1 MITELHLT
9 NFRGF
14 EDHVVPLKPLTI
26 IVGRNNAG
34 KSTIAEALRLVSLV
48 VSRFKGDL
56 ADIPSRWEFPRNRR
70 GPHPFKNLEINLQ
83 SVFHGYGEPPAF
95 VRAKFSTGEIVEV
108 TISRDEIIARR
119 TRSKSHRGTTSSGLS
134 RVSILPQVAPV
145 AREERLL
152 TEEYVRGA
160 LSSALAP
167 LHFRNQL
174 YLLKEHFP
182 AFKDAAE
189 KTWPGLRIR
198 SLETTGHIPDPIF
211 LSLYVEDHHFPA
223 EIAWMGH
230 GLQMWL
236 QMIWFLSRAEDH
248 ETVILDE
255 PDVYMHADLQRR
267 LVRFVRTRHQQVI
280 IATHSSEIM
289 AEVLPDNILVVDRS
303 RRRSDFASS
312 LPAVQKVL
320 TGFGS
325 VHNLQLSRLWSARRF
340 LTVEGED
347 VALLKQFQNKMFP
360 ETSIP
365 IDTIPATSVGGWGGW
380 NQAVGSDILLKNAG
394 GDGIITYS
402 IFDSDYHPTE
412 AIRTRYAEAKQR
424 GLSLHV
430 WHRKE
435 LENYLLVVTG
445 IHRAIW
451 SQLSNGAAG
460 PRLDEV
466 EQKLEDIA
474 EELKQEVVDCVATHI
489 QSADRKLTVA
499 TANQRARKLVA
510 SRWKTHDD
518 RMGVIPGKEAVSR
531 VSRWAQE
538 KYKVS
543 VSGLLIAHH
552 MLKTELPQEL
562 QTVLSAIEECEAFP
576 ERKFTDQ
583 KNREHSDT

>member
-1 MITELHLT
+1 MITELHLI

-14 EDHVVPLKPLTI
+14 EDHVVPLKPFTV

-34 KSTIAEALRLVSLV
+34 KSTIVEALRLVSIV
-48 VSRFKGDL
+48 VSRFKGEL
-56 ADIPSRWEFPRNRR
+56 TSIPSQWNFPQNHR
-70 GPHPFKNLEINLQ
+70 GPHPFKNLEINLE
-83 SVFHGYGEPPAF
+83 SIFHSYGEPPAYIQ
-95 VRAKFSTGEIVEV
+95 AQFSTGEIIEV
-108 TISRDEIIARR
+108 TITRDEIFARR
-119 TRSKSHRGTTSSGLS
+119 IRSKFPRSATPSGLS

-152 TEEYVRGA
+152 TEDYVRGA
-160 LSSALAP
+160 LSSALSP

-174 YLLKEHFP
+174 HLLKDRFQ

-198 SLETTGHIPDPIF
+198 SLETTGEVPDPLF
-211 LSLYVEDHHFPA
+211 LSLFVEDHHFTA

-236 QMIWFLSRAEDH
+236 QMIWFLSRSEEH

-267 LVRFVRTRHQQVI
+267 LVRFVRNRHQQVV

-303 RRRSDFASS
+303 RKRSDFASS

-340 LTVEGED
+340 LMVEGED
-347 VALLKQFQNKMFP
+347 VVLLKQFQNKLFP

-365 IDTIPATSVGGWGGW
+365 IDTIPSTSVGGWGGW
-380 NQAVGSDILLKNAG
+380 NQAVGSDMLLKNAG

-412 AIRTRYAEAKQR
+412 AIRIRYAEAKQR
-424 GLSLHV
+424 GLSLHI

-435 LENYLLVVTG
+435 LENYLLVG
-445 IHRAIW
+445 SAIRRAVS
-451 SQLSNGAAG
+451 SQLSNGKTG
-460 PRLDEV
+460 PTLTEV
-466 EQKLEDIA
+466 EQKLETIA

-499 TANQRARKLVA
+499 TANQRAREIV
-510 SRWKTHDD
+510 SNRWKTHDD
-518 RMGVIPGKEAVSR
+518 RMGVIPGKEAISR
-531 VSRWAQE
+531 VSGWIQE

-552 MLKTELPQEL
+552 MARVEVPQEM
-562 QTVLSAIEECEAFP
+562 QEVLTAIEECEAFP
-576 ERKFTDQ
+576 ERKFAAL
-583 KNREHSDT
+583 KKLE